1 MERLPWSPYLLQ
13 HDQKTP
19 HQWLPEEV
27 PTMLCS
33 RSNTQT
39 HNTNTHTEPTHTHT
53 HTQTHTYTYRHKHT
67 STDTHA
73 QTPTQRHTH
82 IPNNGAI
89 GQKKRDFV
97 NFTLCH
103 SFSKPYGGVL
113 LAMEGPS
120 STICIIA
127 VFPGMKEKKHCVHDA
142 CKGHTDS

>member
-19 HQWLPEEV
+19 HQWLLEEV

-53 HTQTHTYTYRHKHT
+53 HTQTRTYTFRHKHT

-73 QTPTQRHTH
+73 QTPTHRHPRKDTRTYQKMEQSGRRKEISLTSH
-82 IPNNGAI
+82 FTIPSA
-89 GQKKRDFV
+89 
-97 NFTLCH
+97 
-103 SFSKPYGGVL
+103 SKPYGGVL

-120 STICIIA
+120 STICIVA
-127 VFPGMKEKKHCVHDA
+127 VFPGM
-142 CKGHTDS
+142 